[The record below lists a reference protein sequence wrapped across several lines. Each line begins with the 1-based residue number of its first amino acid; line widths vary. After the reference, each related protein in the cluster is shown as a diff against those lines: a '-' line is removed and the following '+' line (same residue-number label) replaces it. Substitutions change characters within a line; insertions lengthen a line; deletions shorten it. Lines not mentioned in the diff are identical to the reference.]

1 MFNIFRQRKRCKGN
15 VSKETEKA
23 LMLAHGFL
31 PGSSLLPPTEE
42 MIIERQV
49 RQAALN
55 KKHKRSE

>member
-1 MFNIFRQRKRCKGN
+1 MFNFFKQRKGCRSN

-23 LMLAHGFL
+23 LMLSHGFL

-42 MIIERQV
+42 MIIERQI

-55 KKHKRSE
+55 KKHKKSE